1 MKPNVLRKKRGTTSN
16 PRHTSSRLTSERGCQ
31 DEEYFGEKKGL
42 THMSYLNGKKIF
54 ITGACGTVGSELV
67 RLLLT
72 DPSYKPAEIVAIDNN
87 ESQLF
92 FLDQQYLNDPR
103 AHFFVGDV
111 RDSEKL
117 RRRMKG
123 IDVVF
128 HVAALKHVVLCERSP
143 LEAVQTNIHGVQNV
157 INAAMENS
165 VKKVIFTSSD
175 KAVNPTN
182 VMGTS
187 KLMGERLMTAAN
199 SNSRDGG
206 CIYASTRFGNVMGS
220 NGSVVPIF
228 RRQIAKG
235 GPVTLTHNEMTRF
248 VMSIEEATRL
258 VIDSAAVAQGGEVFI
273 TKMPV
278 IRIRDLAEVM
288 IQELAPIYGFNPK
301 DIEIVEIGTKPGEK
315 LYEELMSDE
324 ETRRSVELKSYFSI
338 LPAFRGL
345 YSDIAYD
352 YQEVLSSKVT
362 NPYISADEA
371 VLSHDELRAFLNR
384 ASLLKSETTTE
395 DDFDQR
401 YWPGDK
407 EEK

>member
-1 MKPNVLRKKRGTTSN
+1 
-16 PRHTSSRLTSERGCQ
+16 
-31 DEEYFGEKKGL
+31 
-42 THMSYLNGKKIF
+42 MSMNYLSGKNIF

-72 DPSYKPAEIVAIDNN
+72 DPGYEPGEIIAIDNN

-92 FLDQQYLNDPR
+92 FLDQKYLHDPR

-143 LEAVQTNIHGVQNV
+143 LEAIQTNIHGVQNV
-157 INAAMENS
+157 INAATENG

-228 RRQIAKG
+228 RKQIAKG
-235 GPVTLTHNEMTRF
+235 GPVTLTHNDMTRF

-258 VIDSAAVAQGGEVFI
+258 VIDSAAIAQGGEVFI

-288 IQELAPIYGFNPK
+288 IRELAPEYGHNPH

-315 LYEELMSDE
+315 LYEELMSGE
-324 ETRRSVELKSYFSI
+324 ETRRAVELKDYFSI

-352 YQEVLSSKVT
+352 YQGVVSTNVG
-362 NPYISADEA
+362 NPYISADETP
-371 VLSHDELRAFLNR
+371 LSLDELRDFLIR
-384 ASLLKSETTTE
+384 ANLLNAETGVE
-395 DDFDQR
+395 DKFDQR

-407 EEK
+407 EEKE